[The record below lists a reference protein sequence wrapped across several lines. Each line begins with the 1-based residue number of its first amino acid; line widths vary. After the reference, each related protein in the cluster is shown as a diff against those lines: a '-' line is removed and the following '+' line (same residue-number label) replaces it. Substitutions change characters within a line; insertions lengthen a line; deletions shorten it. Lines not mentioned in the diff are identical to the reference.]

1 MIAPSL
7 AFSHPLSPPLT
18 FSRLLSPLSPSLSYA
33 TQGVCC
39 AEAEVDALTGECCL
53 RRVDVAMDQ
62 GCPLNPLSDLGQVEG
77 ALMMSIGYFLTE
89 QVRTSPQ
96 SS

>member
-1 MIAPSL
+1 MCLIAPSL
-7 AFSHPLSPPLT
+7 AFSHPLTPSPD
-18 FSRLLSPLSPSLSYA
+18 FSHPLSPSLSYA

>member
-1 MIAPSL
+1 M
-7 AFSHPLSPPLT
+7 
-18 FSRLLSPLSPSLSYA
+18 
-33 TQGVCC
+33 CC

-89 QVRTSPQ
+89 QVRTSPRI
-96 SS
+96 SYLPWHALTFCCPPHLD